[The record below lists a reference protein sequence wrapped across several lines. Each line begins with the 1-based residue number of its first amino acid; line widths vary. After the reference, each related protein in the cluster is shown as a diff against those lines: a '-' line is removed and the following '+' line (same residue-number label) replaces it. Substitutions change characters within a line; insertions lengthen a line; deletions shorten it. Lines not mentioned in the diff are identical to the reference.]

1 MALLIPFCNLISLFS
16 SISNHYEAEQALWDE
31 IWGCVN
37 YIKIPYDTI
46 MNMPVYIRKFWIKKH
61 NEANNISNTSN
72 QNKTEKNISGI
83 AINSYAEMEQNNFN
97 ATKR

>member
-1 MALLIPFCNLISLFS
+1 
-16 SISNHYEAEQALWDE
+16 
-31 IWGCVN
+31 
-37 YIKIPYDTI
+37 
-46 MNMPVYIRKFWIKKH
+46 MPVYIRKFWIKKH